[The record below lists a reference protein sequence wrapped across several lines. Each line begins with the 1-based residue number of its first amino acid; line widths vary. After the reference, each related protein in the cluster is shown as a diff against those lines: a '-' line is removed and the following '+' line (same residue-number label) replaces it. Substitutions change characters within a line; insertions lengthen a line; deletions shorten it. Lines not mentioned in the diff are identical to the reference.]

1 MRYIIDTNIFLF
13 VIQERDKL
21 SGDVWDILNDYEN
34 KIYISSESVKE
45 IILLLRAGRIEMQ
58 TWKTTK
64 DIFSSIENWGFTV
77 DYIKK
82 EHILAL
88 GKLEPVQGHKDPY
101 DHIIIAHAITNKIPL
116 ISSDQQFRHYKK
128 QGLSLVFNNTHG
140 K

>member
-1 MRYIIDTNIFLF
+1 MIDTNIFLF

-45 IILLLRAGRIEMQ
+45 IILLLRAGRIEMPI
-58 TWKTTK
+58 WKTTK
-64 DIFSSIENWGFTV
+64 DIFSSIEDWGFIV

-88 GKLEPVQGHKDPY
+88 GKIEPVYGHNDPY
-101 DHIIIAHAITNKIPL
+101 DHAIMAHAITNKITL
-116 ISSDQQFRHYKK
+116 ISSDGKMRFYQN
-128 QGLSLVFNNTHG
+128 QGLNFIWNKV
-140 K
+140 

>member
-45 IILLLRAGRIEMQ
+45 IILLLRAGRIEMPI
-58 TWKTTK
+58 WKTTE

-88 GKLEPVQGHKDPY
+88 GKLEPIQGHKDPY

-116 ISSDQQFRHYKK
+116 ISSDSKMQYYRN
-128 QGLSLVFNNTHG
+128 QGLNFIWNKVR
-140 K
+140 